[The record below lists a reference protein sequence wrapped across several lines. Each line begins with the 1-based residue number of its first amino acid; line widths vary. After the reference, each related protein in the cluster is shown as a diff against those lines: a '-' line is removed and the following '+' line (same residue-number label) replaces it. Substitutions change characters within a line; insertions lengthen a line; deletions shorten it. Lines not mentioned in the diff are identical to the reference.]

1 PELFF
6 EWRNGSIV
14 SRPMK
19 GTVRRGV
26 DLEDDTRLRDWLRR
40 SEKNRAENVMI
51 VDMVRNDLGRI
62 AATGSVRVPALFT
75 TEKYDTVWQL
85 TSTVTARPRPAT
97 SLADVFAALF
107 PCASITGAPKV
118 ATMSI
123 IAHLEAH
130 PLVVDLVA
138 VG

>member
-1 PELFF
+1 RRETIRPGGTYQVNHTCLRRATCRGDPASSYRRRTRAQSCGYGALIDTGDWVVISASPELFF

-62 AATGSVRVPALFT
+62 AATGSMRVPALFT
-75 TEKYDTVWQL
+75 TEKY
-85 TSTVTARPRPAT
+85 
-97 SLADVFAALF
+97 
-107 PCASITGAPKV
+107 
-118 ATMSI
+118 
-123 IAHLEAH
+123 
-130 PLVVDLVA
+130 
-138 VG
+138 